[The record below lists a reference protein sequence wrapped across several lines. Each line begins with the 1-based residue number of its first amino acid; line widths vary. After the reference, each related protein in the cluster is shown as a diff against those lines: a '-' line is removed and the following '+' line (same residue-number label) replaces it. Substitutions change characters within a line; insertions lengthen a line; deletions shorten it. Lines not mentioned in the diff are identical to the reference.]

1 MCIKIFFMN
10 YKQDKIRKEEMRY
23 TKFCS
28 PIAFVFV
35 FILLS
40 PMALASSTDSTFPQ
54 IVVQKQSGFPT
65 ADFSADVTNGNHP
78 FSEQFTNISQNITRR
93 NRNFGDGNTPSDQN
107 PKNFYST
114 KDNHTVNLTVNDEK
128 YTESKNLETSL
139 NKVPNKDKVLPVA
152 NFASNVSSGYDP
164 RSVLY
169 KDLLQNATLRSWDFS
184 NDETADSSDQRPV
197 YVYTTPG
204 NDILNLTERN
214 GNGTNS
220 KLSAITA
227 FNPAEPVFPIANFHA
242 NVTSGNAPLSVQFT
256 DLSRNVTGRNWNFG
270 DGNSSIEQN
279 PKHTYFVTGNYT
291 VNLTV
296 NDDNGT
302 NSKIQEIIVHEAL
315 NKDKILPVANIA
327 SNVTS
332 GYAPLSVLFTDLSQN
347 AIIWNW
353 NFGDGATSTE
363 QNPMHTYPAEGTYT
377 VNLEVSN
384 ANGTASKTVTIT
396 VYNHINTESSGGGSI
411 ISGSIHSS
419 VETGHGG
426 DSGAGDSPEPKSNI
440 LTKEISQAFI
450 KNGKPA
456 KFDFIKNTTSVIYVS
471 FDSKK
476 TIGKT
481 TNSIEMLKEKSTL
494 VSELPSGEIYKY
506 INIWVGDKGFA
517 IPNNIENPVVCF
529 KVEKSW
535 IQDKNI
541 NQSSIVLNRYSDNK
555 WNQLPTSLSGKD
567 DRYLYF
573 IAKTPGFSP
582 FAITG
587 MMIAEESVTG
597 KQNSEQKGSTS
608 TSGKGSNNIS
618 VLGMICL
625 IACLLA
631 IFMYKIN
638 QKE

>member
-1 MCIKIFFMN
+1 MN
-10 YKQDKIRKEEMRY
+10 YKQDKIRKKEMRY
-23 TKFCS
+23 TKLCS

-40 PMALASSTDSTFPQ
+40 PTSLASSTDSEFPQ
-54 IVVQKQSGFPT
+54 IIGQKQSEFPT
-65 ADFSADVTNGNHP
+65 ADFSANVNNGNHP
-78 FSEQFTNISQNITRR
+78 FSEQSINISQNITR
-93 NRNFGDGNTPSDQN
+93 
-107 PKNFYST
+107 
-114 KDNHTVNLTVNDEK
+114 NLTVNDEK
-128 YTESKNLETSL
+128 DTESKSLETNV

-152 NFASNVSSGYDP
+152 NFASNASNGYVH
-164 RSVLY
+164 RSVLP
-169 KDLLQNATLRSWDFS
+169 KDLLQNATLRSWDFN
-184 NDETADSSDQRPV
+184 NDETADSSDKIPV
-197 YVYTTPG
+197 YVYKTPQ
-204 NDILNLTERN
+204 NDIFNLTERN
-214 GNGTNS
+214 GNGTSS
-220 KLSAITA
+220 KLSAITV
-227 FNPAEPVFPIANFHA
+227 FNPADPVFPMANFHA

-256 DLSRNVTGRNWNFG
+256 DLSQNVTGRNWNFG
-270 DGNSSIEQN
+270 DGNYSIEHN
-279 PKHTYFVTGNYT
+279 PKHTYSAKGNYT

-302 NSKIQEIIVHEAL
+302 NSKILEIIVHGVS
-315 NKDKILPVANIA
+315 NNDKILPVANIG

-332 GYAPLSVLFTDLSQN
+332 GYAPLSVLFTDRSQN
-347 AIIWNW
+347 AIFWNW

-363 QNPMHTYPAEGTYT
+363 QNPVHTYPAEGTYT

-396 VYNHINTESSGGGSI
+396 VQNHISIVSSIGGSI
-411 ISGSIHSS
+411 ISGRSHSS
-419 VETGHGG
+419 IETSHGG
-426 DSGAGDSPEPKSNI
+426 GSGAGESPEPKSNV

-450 KNGKPA
+450 TNGKSA

-476 TIGKT
+476 TTGKT
-481 TNSIEMLKEKSTL
+481 TNIIEMLKEKSTL
-494 VSELPSGEIYKY
+494 VSGLPPGEIYKY
-506 INIWVGDKGFA
+506 LNIWVGEGGSA
-517 IPNNIENPVVCF
+517 IQNNIENPVVCF
-529 KVEKSW
+529 KVDKLW

-541 NQSSIVLNRYSDNK
+541 NQSSIVLNRYSENK
-555 WNQLPTSLSGKD
+555 WNQLPTNLSGND

-587 MMIAEESVTG
+587 TMKAEESVIG
-597 KQNSEQKGSTS
+597 KQKLEQKGRTS

-618 VLGMICL
+618 VIGMICL

-631 IFMYKIN
+631 IFLYKIE

>member
-1 MCIKIFFMN
+1 M
-10 YKQDKIRKEEMRY
+10 
-23 TKFCS
+23 
-28 PIAFVFV
+28 
-35 FILLS
+35 
-40 PMALASSTDSTFPQ
+40 
-54 IVVQKQSGFPT
+54 
-65 ADFSADVTNGNHP
+65 
-78 FSEQFTNISQNITRR
+78 
-93 NRNFGDGNTPSDQN
+93 
-107 PKNFYST
+107 
-114 KDNHTVNLTVNDEK
+114 
-128 YTESKNLETSL
+128 L

-204 NDILNLTERN
+204 NDIFNLTERN
-214 GNGTNS
+214 GTGTNS
-220 KLSAITA
+220 KLSAITV
-227 FNPAEPVFPIANFHA
+227 FNPADPVFPVANFHA

-256 DLSRNVTGRNWNFG
+256 DLSQNVTGRNWDFG
-270 DGNSSIEQN
+270 DGNSSIEQS
-279 PKHTYFVTGNYT
+279 PKHTYSVTGNYT

-296 NDDNGT
+296 NDGNGT
-302 NSKIQEIIVHEAL
+302 NSKILEIIVHEVP
-315 NKDKILPVANIA
+315 NKDKLLPVANIV

-332 GYAPLSVLFTDLSQN
+332 GSAPLSVLFTDLSQN
-347 AIIWNW
+347 AIVWNW
-353 NFGDGATSTE
+353 NFGDGTTSTE
-363 QNPMHTYPAEGTYT
+363 QNPMHTYLAEGTYT

-396 VYNHINTESSGGGSI
+396 VQNHISTGSSSGGSI

-419 VETGHGG
+419 VENGHGG
-426 DSGAGDSPEPKSNI
+426 DSGEGDSPEPKSNI

-450 KNGKPA
+450 TNGKPA

-476 TIGKT
+476 TTGKT

-494 VSELPSGEIYKY
+494 VSGLPSGEIYKY
-506 INIWVGDKGFA
+506 LNIWIGDKGFA
-517 IPNNIENPVVCF
+517 IPNNIEHPVVCF

-567 DRYLYF
+567 DRYIYF

-587 MMIAEESVTG
+587 TDESRR
-597 KQNSEQKGSTS
+597 
-608 TSGKGSNNIS
+608 
-618 VLGMICL
+618 ICDWKTE
-625 IACLLA
+625 I
-631 IFMYKIN
+631 
-638 QKE
+638 

>member
-1 MCIKIFFMN
+1 MN
-10 YKQDKIRKEEMRY
+10 YKQDKIRKKEMRY

-40 PMALASSTDSTFPQ
+40 SMALASSTDSEFPQ
-54 IVVQKQSGFPT
+54 IIFQKQSGFPT
-65 ADFSADVTNGNHP
+65 ADLSSNVTNGNPP
-78 FSEQFTNISQNITRR
+78 FSEQFTNISQNLTRR
-93 NRNFGDGNTPSDQN
+93 NRNFADGNTPIDQN
-107 PKNFYST
+107 LKHFYST
-114 KDNHTVNLTVNDEK
+114 KGNYTVNLTVNDEK
-128 YTESKNLETSL
+128 DTESQNLETSVK
-139 NKVPNKDKVLPVA
+139 KVPNKDKVLPVA
-152 NFASNVSSGYDP
+152 NFASNVNSGSAP
-164 RSVLY
+164 RSVLS
-169 KDLLQNATLRSWDFS
+169 KDLLQNATLRSWDF
-184 NDETADSSDQRPV
+184 NNEETADPSNQRPV
-197 YVYTTPG
+197 YVYTTPR
-204 NDILNLTERN
+204 NDIFNLTERN
-214 GNGTNS
+214 GTGTNS
-220 KLSAITA
+220 KLSAIPV
-227 FNPAEPVFPIANFHA
+227 FNPTDPVFPVANFHA

-256 DLSRNVTGRNWNFG
+256 DLSQNITGRNWDFG
-270 DGNSSIEQN
+270 DGNYSIEQS
-279 PKHTYFVTGNYT
+279 PKHTYSATGNYT

-296 NDDNGT
+296 NDGNGT
-302 NSKIQEIIVHEAL
+302 NSKILEIIVHEVP
-315 NKDKILPVANIA
+315 NNDKILPVANIA

-347 AIIWNW
+347 AIVWNW
-353 NFGDGATSTE
+353 NFGDGTTSTE
-363 QNPMHTYPAEGTYT
+363 QNPMHTYLAEGTYT

-396 VYNHINTESSGGGSI
+396 VQNHISIWSSSGGSI
-411 ISGSIHSS
+411 ISGSSYGS
-419 VETGHGG
+419 VENGH
-426 DSGAGDSPEPKSNI
+426 SGNSEEGDSPEPKNNV
-440 LTKEISQAFI
+440 LTKEISQVFI
-450 KNGKPA
+450 TNGKPA

-476 TIGKT
+476 TTGKT

-494 VSELPSGEIYKY
+494 VSGLPSGKIYKY

-517 IPNNIENPVVCF
+517 IPNNIEHPVVCF

-567 DRYLYF
+567 DRYIYF

-587 MMIAEESVTG
+587 MMKAEESVTG
-597 KQNSEQKGSTS
+597 KQKSEQKGSTS
-608 TSGKGSNNIS
+608 TSGKGSNNMS
-618 VLGMICL
+618 VIGMICL

-631 IFMYKIN
+631 IFLYKID